1 MIFFYTFDTI
11 YLGVNMKNKSELMFL
26 LKVIVLILVIILLIL
41 FYFLY
46 KSININNKHN
56 KIPKIVNKKIVKKY
70 NIDNKELIEI
80 DFKNYEVLYGLT
92 NSDKLIIKQ
101 NGKAN
106 KLYVDVTKSNKKISI
121 KETVS
126 NILEKKSFK
135 IYIPKKYESKV
146 KIINGFSN
154 IRIDGIKEL
163 SLDNNAGNVKIKNV
177 SGNIYITG
185 DLDTIKGNSSTGDI
199 NINKLN
205 ESCDIETIT
214 GDIIIKEFIIK
225 EQSSIETTSGNI
237 EIKVDKKS
245 DCKFKYNKKQ
255 EYSIS
260 NKKCI
265 DGKNDLKLKN
275 VTGNINIK

>member
-1 MIFFYTFDTI
+1 
-11 YLGVNMKNKSELMFL
+11 MKNKSELMFL

-92 NSDKLIIKQ
+92 NGDKLIIKQ

-177 SGNIYITG
+177 NNLNIKNVSGNIYITG

-245 DCKFKYNKKQ
+245 DCKFKYSKKQ

-265 DGKNDLKLKN
+265 DGKNDLELKN
-275 VTGNINIK
+275 VTGNIIIK